1 MTTSDSTSGSE
12 KDIAARV
19 ATEGK
24 ERSKRDLRSL
34 LGLFPLVSNL
44 LHRMRL

>member
-1 MTTSDSTSGSE
+1 MTTSDSTSGSG

-24 ERSKRDLRSL
+24 ERSRRDLGSL
-34 LGLFPLVSNL
+34 LGLFPLISNL
-44 LHRMRL
+44 LHRRRL